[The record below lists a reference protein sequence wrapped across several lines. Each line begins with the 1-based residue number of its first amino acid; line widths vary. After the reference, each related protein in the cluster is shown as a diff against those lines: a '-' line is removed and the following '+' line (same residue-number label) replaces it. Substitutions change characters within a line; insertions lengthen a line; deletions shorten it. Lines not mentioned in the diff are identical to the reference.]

1 MSKKCGFILFFVII
15 EISHAL
21 SPNLVFAKNKT
32 EEIYIWKLSDE
43 LKLSTKEEQ
52 TFSEYIRDINKKRMT
67 INQSIQENILQMSKV
82 KSKNEQ
88 EKLLNQH
95 KSLLKKFSELNLD
108 EVEKISKL
116 LGPEKGVQ
124 YFVLKN
130 EMNSRFKELLL
141 TSDRK
146 KEITTPPKIIEQ

>member
-67 INQSIQENILQMSKV
+67 INQSIQENIQQMSKV

>member
-1 MSKKCGFILFFVII
+1 MSKKCGFILFLAII
-15 EISHAL
+15 EISQAL

>member
-1 MSKKCGFILFFVII
+1 MSKKCGFILFLVII

-67 INQSIQENILQMSKV
+67 INQSIQENIQQMSKV

>member
-1 MSKKCGFILFFVII
+1 MSKKCGFILFLVII